1 MLLPDVS
8 GTKQKS
14 TGRNKMS
21 KKGTDAC
28 HGDGFYLCCWGTG
41 EPLGND
47 LQFLEINVIL
57 LHPPTFDPYL

>member
-21 KKGTDAC
+21 EKGTDAC
-28 HGDGFYLCCWGTG
+28 HGDGFYLCCSGKA
-41 EPLGND
+41 D
-47 LQFLEINVIL
+47 LWEMTCSF
-57 LHPPTFDPYL
+57 